1 MNHVLHQ
8 LLLVLSLIPWNELV
22 ESLNTSADGHE
33 SGVVLHEAVL
43 LLWSNQVLSVVDVGD
58 RNSDVAVVDGLS
70 DCVVQL
76 VHGSELSINHWR
88 GWVLELEWNWSCS
101 EKIVNLSL
109 DFVLGSSSGS
119 EVCDEVLL
127 PWWWHSYRRL
137 LWRGFLWHKEL
148 LRSFFRQVSV
158 VVSLYSIF
166 LVFFDLINDRLY
178 LVELDPLGL

>member
-1 MNHVLHQ
+1 MDHVLHK
-8 LLLVLSLIPWNELV
+8 LLLVLSLVPWNELV
-22 ESLNTSADGHE
+22 ESLNTSSDGHE

-70 DCVVQL
+70 NGVVQL
-76 VHGSELSINHWR
+76 VHGSELSVNHWR
-88 GWVLELEWNWSCS
+88 RWVLELEWDWSGS
-101 EKIVNLSL
+101 KKIVNLSL
-109 DFVLGSSSGS
+109 DFILSSSSGS
-119 EVCDEVLL
+119 EVGDEVLL
-127 PWWWHSYRRL
+127 PWRWHSDRRL

-148 LRSFFRQVSV
+148 LRSLLRQVSV

-166 LVFFDLINDRLY
+166 LVFFDLINNRLD

>member
-1 MNHVLHQ
+1 MDHVLHQ
-8 LLLVLSLIPWNELV
+8 LLLVLSLVPWNELV

-33 SGVVLHEAVL
+33 SGVVLHEAVF

-58 RNSDVAVVDGLS
+58 RNSDVAVIDGLS
-70 DCVVQL
+70 DGVVQL
-76 VHGSELSINHWR
+76 VHGSELSVHHWR
-88 GWVLELEWNWSCS
+88 RWVLELEWDWSSS

-109 DFVLGSSSGS
+109 DFVLSSPPGS
-119 EVCDEVLL
+119 EVGDEVLL
-127 PWWWHSYRRL
+127 PWWWHSYRRF

-148 LRSFFRQVSV
+148 LRSFLRQVSV

-166 LVFFDLINDRLY
+166 LVFFDLINNWLY